1 MVKNLNKSD
10 KKFIR
15 FKKAEI
21 RKKFY
26 DAKKQKEMIDEMYKR
41 LSGEIKTEVVEKKV
55 KKVKA
60 EQKQNQGK
68 SKAKVESGKM
78 KNKKKTK

>member
-1 MVKNLNKSD
+1 MENLNKSE

-15 FKKAEI
+15 TKKAEI
-21 RKKFY
+21 RKKFW
-26 DAKKQKEMIDEMYKR
+26 DVKKQEEMIAEMYKKM
-41 LSGEIKTEVVEKKV
+41 SGEIKAEVVEKKV

-60 EQKQNQGK
+60 EQNQNQNK
-68 SKAKVESGKM
+68 SKAKAEKGKM